1 MTHRKKD
8 QAGKPLAEV
17 IADGFP
23 AFLFRCRTL
32 DPSRTEPRKIEPI
45 PFIRKFAEKLTSE
58 PRLIVVKSRQMM
70 ASWIGCA
77 YILFRALST
86 GAGIHLVLSK
96 EERSAKELI
105 ERMRFLLESLSIDHS
120 ELGTST
126 ITGTIAFRN
135 LGSRI
140 ISLPA
145 SPYAVRGLSPR
156 TVFWDEMAFT
166 PNDEEIWAAVK
177 PAVDSGGSFLG
188 VSTPNGPS
196 GVFARLVHG
205 REEGFV
211 IHRLH
216 YHQHPDHDETWE
228 KAARSGL
235 SEARWRREQE
245 LSFEGAEGRVFDQFD
260 SQRHLCS
267 TSYLPGRI
275 DGAKLYRGIDFGYR
289 KPAVVW
295 LEVLPD
301 GSMVVFHCLV
311 GDRWPIH
318 QLMQEIRSVDERYGF
333 QEADFTFTAVDPAGA
348 AKNDSGISPVEAMLA
363 AGFKLVWS
371 LSSIAAGI
379 EVVRS
384 LLLDAQ
390 GKVRLRVD
398 SRCADLIR
406 AFQGYAWAQDGEL
419 PVKDGVHDHPMDAL
433 RYLLV
438 NLFRANH
445 RLPDPTPKVRGTSP
459 PVHLHPV
466 SRWFDGGES

>member
-23 AFLFRCRTL
+23 AFLFRCGTL

-196 GVFARLVHG
+196 GVLPAWCMAG
-205 REEGFV
+205 RKDLSSTVSIIISIPITMKPGKKRHVPDFRKLAGDGSRNSVSRGLRGGFLTSSTVSV
-211 IHRLH
+211 ISAPHRIYPVELME
-216 YHQHPDHDETWE
+216 QSCIAESISATGNLRW
-228 KAARSGL
+228 SG
-235 SEARWRREQE
+235 WRFSRMVPWWYFTA
-245 LSFEGAEGRVFDQFD
+245 SWGTAGR
-260 SQRHLCS
+260 S
-267 TSYLPGRI
+267 TSSCR
-275 DGAKLYRGIDFGYR
+275 
-289 KPAVVW
+289 
-295 LEVLPD
+295 
-301 GSMVVFHCLV
+301 
-311 GDRWPIH
+311 
-318 QLMQEIRSVDERYGF
+318 RS
-333 QEADFTFTAVDPAGA
+333 A
-348 AKNDSGISPVEAMLA
+348 AWMNAMDSRRLI
-363 AGFKLVWS
+363 
-371 LSSIAAGI
+371 
-379 EVVRS
+379 S
-384 LLLDAQ
+384 LLP
-390 GKVRLRVD
+390 R
-398 SRCADLIR
+398 
-406 AFQGYAWAQDGEL
+406 
-419 PVKDGVHDHPMDAL
+419 
-433 RYLLV
+433 
-438 NLFRANH
+438 
-445 RLPDPTPKVRGTSP
+445 
-459 PVHLHPV
+459 
-466 SRWFDGGES
+466 